1 MSERPEHLDQTPGRS
16 PDQPAAAGA
25 GRPVALV
32 TGAARGM
39 GLATA
44 RVLAAEHHVV
54 VADVGADGVDAAVAD
69 LRAGGHSCEGAVC
82 DVTDRAAVERTFRQ
96 AAAAGPLVCVVHSA
110 GVSPQM
116 GDAEM
121 ILRINALGTVQVT
134 EAALRH
140 GAPGVRV
147 VNVASMAAHLSPA
160 VMMPTRAYPSA
171 ATDPEG
177 FVRRVLRRCR
187 LVPEAQRSGIA
198 YSISKNFVVWYSAVM
213 APSFGASGG
222 RIVSVSPGTFDT
234 EMGRLE
240 EKSGSM
246 RMLEYAALKRPGT
259 PEEIA
264 SLLAYCASEAPGY
277 LTGTDI
283 LCDGGTVAGIG
294 WRDMLRLGRG

>member
-1 MSERPEHLDQTPGRS
+1 MSEHSAEQ
-16 PDQPAAAGA
+16 AAGQSA
-25 GRPVALV
+25 GVPEGRRSVALV

-44 RVLAAEHHVV
+44 RLLAAEHHVV
-54 VADVGADGVDAAVAD
+54 ICDVGEDGVAAAVAE
-69 LRAGGHSCEGAVC
+69 LQAEGHSCEGAVF
-82 DVTDRAAVERTFRQ
+82 DVTDRGAVEETFRR
-96 AAAAGPLVCVVHSA
+96 AAGTGPLVCVVHSA

-116 GDAEM
+116 GEAEK
-121 ILRINALGTVQVT
+121 IIRINALGTVHVT

-147 VNVASMAAHLSPA
+147 VNVASMAAHLSPEL
-160 VMMPTRAYPSA
+160 MMPTRAYPSA

-177 FVRRVLRRCR
+177 FVQRLLRRSR
-187 LVPEAQRSGIA
+187 LVPEAQRPGIA
-198 YSISKNFVVWYSAVM
+198 YSISKHFVVWYSASM
-213 APSFGASGG
+213 APAFGADGG

-246 RMLEYAALKRPGT
+246 KMLEYAALKRPGT

-264 SLLAYCASEAPGY
+264 SLLAYCVSEAPGY

-294 WRDMLRLGRG
+294 WKDMLKLGRD